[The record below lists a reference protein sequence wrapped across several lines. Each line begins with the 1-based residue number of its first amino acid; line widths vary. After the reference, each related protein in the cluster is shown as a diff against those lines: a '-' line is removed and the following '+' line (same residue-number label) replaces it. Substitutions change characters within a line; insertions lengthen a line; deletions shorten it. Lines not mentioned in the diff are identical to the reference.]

1 MEFSDPRFDLLVA
14 TIVIAFLWAGAVAAL
29 L

>member
-1 MEFSDPRFDLLVA
+1 MDPQSRRFDLLIA
-14 TIVIAFLWAGAVAAL
+14 TIVIAFLWAGAVATL